1 MNFFK
6 PNEEENNHRVDDDEY
21 EEELDFEA
29 DDDIPREEDE
39 DFQSDDDYNP
49 VKVAFKIYILRNLCE
64 FSGKWQTK
72 TKIRQSCQEIEIVE
86 NVKVIEIFK
95 TIEKEVEK

>member
-21 EEELDFEA
+21 EEELDFEV

-49 VKVAFKIYILRNLCE
+49 VKVALKTLIFRKLCV
-64 FSGKWQTK
+64 FLGKWQTK
-72 TKIRQSCQEIEIVE
+72 TKIRQSRQEIEIVE

>member
-21 EEELDFEA
+21 EEELDFEV

-49 VKVAFKIYILRNLCE
+49 VKVAL
-64 FSGKWQTK
+64 K
-72 TKIRQSCQEIEIVE
+72 TLIFRKRIGQSPIKFFLTEISTFHGLTSSVW
-86 NVKVIEIFK
+86 
-95 TIEKEVEK
+95 